1 MSIAIVDY
9 GVGNLKSLQ
18 NALIFLQYQNKI
30 AARAEEIATADKLI
44 LPGVGAFGYAMK
56 KIEQRALHQALKEK
70 FNAGTPILGICL
82 GMQLLLSSSEENGR
96 FKGLG
101 FIPGKVCR
109 LEGEYKIPHMGWNE
123 IVPTRE
129 SPLTA
134 GLPDSKF
141 GYFVH
146 SYVCMPA
153 NQTATVATTD
163 YGGEFTSMVAQEN
176 VFGTQFH
183 PEKSQELGLQI
194 LKNFAAL

>member
-1 MSIAIVDY
+1 MRISIVDY

-18 NALIFLQYQNKI
+18 NALAYLGVDSSVVS
-30 AARAEEIATADKLI
+30 TADEIRGSEKII
-44 LPGVGAFGYAMK
+44 LPGVGAFGYAMQ
-56 KIEQRALHQALKEK
+56 KIKEQALEPALAEEFKTG
-70 FNAGTPILGICL
+70 APILGICL

-101 FIPGKVCR
+101 FIPGTVCR

-123 IVPTRE
+123 VTPVRE
-129 SPLTA
+129 CPLTA
-134 GLPDSKF
+134 NLPESRF

-146 SYVCMPA
+146 SYVCIPE
-153 NQTATVATTD
+153 QEEATVATTD
-163 YGGEFTSMVAQEN
+163 YDGKFTSVIAKDH

-183 PEKSQELGLQI
+183 PEKSQELGLRI